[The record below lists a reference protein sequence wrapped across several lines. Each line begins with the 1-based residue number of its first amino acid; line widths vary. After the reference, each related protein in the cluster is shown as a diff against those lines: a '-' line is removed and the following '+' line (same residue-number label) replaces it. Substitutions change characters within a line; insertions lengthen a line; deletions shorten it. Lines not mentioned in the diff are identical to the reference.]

1 MEAPSK
7 EQQEPSPSQIQ
18 WPLIEADPLLRQSA
32 IALVAITGAWLFHLY
47 SQLIPTPIVI
57 AIWLGTAWLIGRGL
71 YHRRRIRRR
80 AWLMASL
87 KEASPWHPWLRG
99 GICLRA
105 YYAFIGGLLA
115 LVLLPSLSRLQ
126 DSALWMLLLAA
137 GLALVIVRL
146 RVEISL
152 AKQFKR
158 PFREE
163 AAWWV
168 SLRIVTVGLMA
179 GFIALAF
186 QTAQPDFISDNVEL
200 LISMQHMMDQ
210 EAARSEL
217 FQYALQ
223 WHAAMDG
230 ARFWIGQQLEQAL
243 PTIPLAAVL
252 TWALLFIKQF
262 LFALGWLLLLVGLLS
277 RDTHYD

>member
-1 MEAPSK
+1 MEALSK
-7 EQQEPSPSQIQ
+7 EQQEPSHYQVQS
-18 WPLIEADPLLRQSA
+18 PLIDADPLLRHSA
-32 IALVAITGAWLFHLY
+32 IVLVAIAGAWLFHLY
-47 SQLIPTPIVI
+47 SQLTPTAIVI
-57 AIWLGTAWLIGRGL
+57 SIWLVTAWLIGRGL
-71 YHRRRIRRR
+71 YRRRRIRRR

-87 KEASPWHPWLRG
+87 KETSPWHPWLRG
-99 GICLRA
+99 GMRLRV
-105 YYAFIGGLLA
+105 YYAFIGGFLA
-115 LVLLPSLSRLQ
+115 LVLLPSLSRLK
-126 DSALWMLLLAA
+126 DPAPWMLLLAA
-137 GLALVIVRL
+137 GLALVIIRL
-146 RVEISL
+146 RVETSL
-152 AKQFKR
+152 ATQFKR
-158 PFREE
+158 PFLEE

-168 SLRIVTVGLMA
+168 SLRIVTVGLMT

-186 QTAQPDFISDNVEL
+186 QTSQPDFISDDVEL

-210 EAARSEL
+210 EVARSEL